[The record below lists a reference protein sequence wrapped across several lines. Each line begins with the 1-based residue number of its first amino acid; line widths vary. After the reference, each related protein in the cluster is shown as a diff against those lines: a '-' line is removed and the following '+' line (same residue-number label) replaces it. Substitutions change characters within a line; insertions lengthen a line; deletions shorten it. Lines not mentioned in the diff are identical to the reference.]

1 MPELGLALGALID
14 EGAHRLRLAGVEEPR
29 RQALRIWAD
38 LAESGPAE
46 AFLRREQPVASEVAS
61 RFQGAVERRSE
72 GEPLCHVTGW
82 TGFRGM
88 ALRSDRRAL
97 IPRPE
102 TEGLVDLVL
111 QRICTGRVADI
122 GTGSGCIALSL
133 ALEGAFAEVIG
144 VERCTDALALA
155 RLNRELVGA
164 SVTLIQADLCSPLRP
179 GALDALVANPPYLSA
194 GEYASLERS
203 VRDWEPMG
211 ALVSGDD
218 GMDATVRLLYEG
230 RAVLRSGGWLALEVD
245 SSRAAVAAARACA
258 LGWEDV
264 TVHVDLFG
272 RERYLLARRSDT
284 R

>member
-1 MPELGLALGALID
+1 M
-14 EGAHRLRLAGVEEPR
+14 EEPR

-38 LAESGPAE
+38 LTDSGPAD
-46 AFLRREQPVASEVAS
+46 AFLRRDQPVDGEAAV
-61 RFQGAVERRSE
+61 RFQRAVERRSE
-72 GEPLCHVTGW
+72 GEPLAHITGW
-82 TGFRGM
+82 AGFRRM
-88 ALRSDRRAL
+88 VLRSDRRAL

-144 VERCTDALALA
+144 VERCPEALALA

-164 SVTLIQADLCSPLRP
+164 SVSLIQADLCAPFRP
-179 GALDALVANPPYLSA
+179 GGLDALVANPPYLSA
-194 GEYASLERS
+194 GEYASLGRS
-203 VRDWEPMG
+203 VRDWEPIG
-211 ALVSGDD
+211 ALVSGED
-218 GMDATVRLLYEG
+218 GMDATVRLLDEG
-230 RAVLRSGGWLALEVD
+230 RAVLRAGGWLALEVD
-245 SSRAAVAAARACA
+245 SSRAALAAARACA
-258 LGWEDV
+258 LGWDDV